1 MYRED
6 LSKYITK
13 CRIVK
18 VPDTVNEQDE
28 LIRAI
33 RFALWHKRGAEL
45 QTLISFCCLSE
56 ADIIARKSFFLELS
70 YFLSRLAILIPGL
83 AKIDNI
89 KYIAE
94 DMVDGKEPQLLVAGK
109 RLLQILEASADKKKV
124 IRGKVV
130 MPRVE
135 SFSAE
140 DLESCKK
147 APVKFLKKVIE
158 QNWEYDTGASYLLAA
173 AIEILLL
180 EPEDRAIAEPVLA
193 RSVKTVSTKDEF
205 FKYFCD
211 YMFERLAKANE
222 NKWALVFK
230 QIFAAGGQPSRGADV
245 APSAP
250 VAATSDFEPPA
261 KVVPSLQDGSGD
273 GSVPVSSASPASGFG
288 ARAGAAPSATVMPS
302 SPFGSTSGV
311 APSAP
316 VMPGSPFGS
325 TFGAAP
331 SAPVMPGSPFGQT
344 SGAGLSTPIMPSS
357 PFGSTSA
364 VAPSAPVGTTA
375 RAAPVSTAPAFVPV
389 QSAGKRMVVSEPL
402 TPDIETEISRI
413 NTLIGTKKINEAL
426 TAAEA
431 LFNDNKN
438 VAAVNM
444 LLGTICASKGMFL
457 RAFACLSRAYNRASK
472 DAKILLELGRAFWK
486 CYCPAQADLCMAMLR
501 ETEEY
506 KVNPLEFYIGSELLL
521 KSDDIE
527 TEVLLNSHSVGRC
540 PLHLKSVRPGKN
552 IIIWKLLN
560 GKQKSHTLMLED
572 AVIGD
577 FRYHP
582 ATDEV
587 SEEISRDGV
596 LMVFTERGAHEISE
610 VIGDFLVNSLDE
622 LPDYDL

>member
-1 MYRED
+1 
-6 LSKYITK
+6 
-13 CRIVK
+13 
-18 VPDTVNEQDE
+18 
-28 LIRAI
+28 
-33 RFALWHKRGAEL
+33 
-45 QTLISFCCLSE
+45 
-56 ADIIARKSFFLELS
+56 
-70 YFLSRLAILIPGL
+70 
-83 AKIDNI
+83 
-89 KYIAE
+89 
-94 DMVDGKEPQLLVAGK
+94 
-109 RLLQILEASADKKKV
+109 
-124 IRGKVV
+124 
-130 MPRVE
+130 
-135 SFSAE
+135 
-140 DLESCKK
+140 
-147 APVKFLKKVIE
+147 
-158 QNWEYDTGASYLLAA
+158 
-173 AIEILLL
+173 
-180 EPEDRAIAEPVLA
+180 
-193 RSVKTVSTKDEF
+193 
-205 FKYFCD
+205 
-211 YMFERLAKANE
+211 
-222 NKWALVFK
+222 
-230 QIFAAGGQPSRGADV
+230 
-245 APSAP
+245 
-250 VAATSDFEPPA
+250 
-261 KVVPSLQDGSGD
+261 
-273 GSVPVSSASPASGFG
+273 
-288 ARAGAAPSATVMPS
+288 
-302 SPFGSTSGV
+302 
-311 APSAP
+311 
-316 VMPGSPFGS
+316 
-325 TFGAAP
+325 
-331 SAPVMPGSPFGQT
+331 SPFGQT

-364 VAPSAPVGTTA
+364 VAPSAPIGTTA

-413 NTLIGTKKINEAL
+413 NTLIDTKKINEAL